1 MTKKEAIKHHR
12 AMWTTL
18 AETGSQ
24 DKKTCQEVQ
33 NFPNL
38 YHTCFL
44 CDYGNEKASQYDSS
58 HSCLYCPLE
67 WPNGRCVGKDNA
79 LFTNWSYETDIEKRK
94 EFARQIAN
102 LPERK

>member
-12 AMWTTL
+12 AMWITL
-18 AETGSQ
+18 AETGNQ
-24 DKKTCQEVQ
+24 DKKTCQEIQ

-38 YHTCFL
+38 CNTCFL
-44 CDYGNEKASQYDSS
+44 CEYDYERASQHGCLY
-58 HSCLYCPLE
+58 SCLFCPLE
-67 WPNGRCVGKDNA
+67 WPDGHCVGEDGE
-79 LFTNWSYETDIEKRK
+79 LYTEWSSETDIEKRK